1 MVRSTSRRSKLRE
14 RLDQA
19 TRDLIVD
26 ATVEHLVE
34 VGAFDFSYYALA
46 RRAGISVRT
55 IYRHF
60 PTRDDLFD
68 ALSRRLDKVVG
79 LDYSRDRDGILWI
92 TRAVFAVYDEHAPAF
107 IAQLAAGQG
116 RVRLRGRSK
125 RVALM
130 RNILA
135 ADLPNVPVERLG
147 AVAGLFICLF
157 SPSIWQRLRD
167 DAGVD
172 GKTGGEL
179 VAWAIDVLWRA
190 LAAEDER
197 AR

>member
-1 MVRSTSRRSKLRE
+1 MARKRTLRA
-14 RLDQA
+14 RLDET
-19 TRDLIVD
+19 TRDVIVD
-26 ATVEHLVE
+26 AAIEQLVE
-34 VGAFDFSYYALA
+34 QGAFDFSYYALA
-46 RRAGISVRT
+46 RRAGMSVRT

-79 LDYSRDRDGILWI
+79 LDYSRDRAGILWI
-92 TRAVFAVYDEHAPAF
+92 TRAVFGVYDQHAQAF

-130 RNILA
+130 RDILA
-135 ADLPNVPVERLG
+135 KDLPSIPTERLN

-167 DAGVD
+167 DAGLD
-172 GKTGGEL
+172 GKAGGDV
-179 VAWAIDVLWRA
+179 VAWAIDVMWSA
-190 LAAEDER
+190 LEAEARR
-197 AR
+197 ARR